1 MQIAFFTPLSPKQS
15 GIFDYSEALLPHL
28 AAQTGWIDVFVED
41 PL

>member
-1 MQIAFFTPLSPKQS
+1 MRIAFFTPLSPKLS
-15 GIFDYSEALLPHL
+15 GISDYSEALLPHL